1 MSRNFDYHRAS
12 STDDAVRLKASLGRD
27 ARFWAGGTDLML
39 WGRRKSSP
47 ITAAIDITA
56 LKDLAGVEVAGSRIR
71 IGALASLTLIERS
84 GDRHSNLR
92 VLAETARLMCTPQTR
107 TIASIGGNIC
117 NASPG
122 ADLIP
127 PLVALGAMVR
137 LRGADGARQ
146 LSLEQFITGVGQN
159 DLAGDE
165 MLTHIAI
172 ENKEERSACVYRR
185 VARTAVDIALVSSA
199 AYLGVDKTGKITTAR
214 ISLGA
219 VTPRPVRCLDAELL
233 LVDSSLDALTE
244 RRIAGIAA
252 VAGDYAN
259 PITDIRATKAY
270 RTEMCAVLTRRCI
283 EECVSELK
291 QKAGS

>member
-12 STDDAVRLKASLGRD
+12 SAEEAVALKGSLGSG
-27 ARFWAGGTDLML
+27 ARLWAGGTDLML
-39 WGRRKSSP
+39 WDRRKGNP
-47 ITAAIDITA
+47 ITAVIDITG
-56 LKDLAGVEVAGSRIR
+56 LRDLAEIEVTGDRIR
-71 IGALASLTLIERS
+71 IGALASLALIERS
-84 GDRHSNLR
+84 GGRHPNLR
-92 VLAETARLMCTPQTR
+92 VLAETARIMCTPQTR

-127 PLVALGAMVR
+127 PLVALGAVMR

-146 LSLEQFITGVGQN
+146 LSLEQFVTGVGQN

-172 ENKEERSACVYRR
+172 DNGDARSACTYRR
-185 VARTAVDIALVSSA
+185 VARTAVDIALVSA
-199 AYLGVDKTGKITTAR
+199 ATYFGADESGKITTAR

-219 VTPRPVRCLDAELL
+219 VSPRPVRCLDAELM

-252 VAGDYAN
+252 VAGGYAN
-259 PITDIRATKAY
+259 PITDIRASKSY
-270 RTEMCAVLTRRCI
+270 RAEMCAVLARRCL
-283 EECVSELK
+283 EDCVNNLK
-291 QKAGS
+291 QKARA